1 MAHAFP
7 ADQFSFGIAR
17 ARRTDGSRSRFA
29 LALTGSL
36 FFHVSLG
43 MGGAPELPRLSFR
56 PDAFRFTAQLE
67 QPAVDPKREA
77 RSGPNVAAP
86 EASTVTPASKPSLA
100 ASDSVSRNQR
110 RSGAVITSV
119 RTADAPEVPLEL
131 PRPVEKYYTV
141 LDLDVYPSARAP
153 LEVEYPERTTG
164 ARVSGRVLV
173 MLALDETGN
182 VDDISVV
189 KGEPEGYFEDAVRR
203 KLSITRFLPA
213 QKNGIAV
220 KSRILL
226 SVEIGAASG
235 QVKQ

>member
-1 MAHAFP
+1 MAHAFL
-7 ADQFSFGIAR
+7 ADEFRFGIAR

-29 LALTGSL
+29 LALTVSL

-56 PDAFRFTAQLE
+56 PDAFRFTVQL
-67 QPAVDPKREA
+67 QPPSVDPKREA
-77 RSGPNVAAP
+77 RSGPNVAPP
-86 EASTVTPASKPSLA
+86 EASAVTSPSQPSPAA
-100 ASDSVSRNQR
+100 NDAVSGNPR
-110 RSGAVITSV
+110 RSGAAVTSV
-119 RTADAPEVPLEL
+119 RTVEAPEVALES

-141 LDLDVYPSARAP
+141 LDLDVYPSARTP
-153 LEVEYPERTTG
+153 LEVEYPKRTTG

-189 KGEPEGYFEDAVRR
+189 KGEPEGYFDDAVRA
-203 KLSITRFLPA
+203 KLSITPFFPA

-226 SVEIGAASG
+226 SVEFGAPSG
-235 QVKQ
+235 QAKQ